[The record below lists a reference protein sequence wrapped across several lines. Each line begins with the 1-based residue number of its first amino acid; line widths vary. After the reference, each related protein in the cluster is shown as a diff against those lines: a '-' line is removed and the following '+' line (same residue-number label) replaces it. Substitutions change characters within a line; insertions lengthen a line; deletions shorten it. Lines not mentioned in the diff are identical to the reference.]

1 MAIIKHPKHST
12 GPVNAGEERLFKFL
26 EVNLPDD
33 YILVPNAEVAY
44 TSPQGSVQYLE
55 FDCLVVAP
63 HAVYNIENKDWAGF
77 LEGNDHAW
85 FINNTERANPHKTVA
100 FKTRILA
107 SRLKSEKPAWGAA
120 WIAGVVTLSH
130 PKQNKFGLDKEEQ
143 SYNATFLLNNELIE
157 YITNPATV
165 RKHPDAIVHVQQEIA
180 DFLAGQSSFRTPKEK
195 SEVINLKIVETLQKT
210 EKFTEYLCVPQFFS
224 ERRFKVREYP
234 LDPVGKSPAELQ
246 NYQLKVQNTML
257 AQDNLPP
264 SPYIVKAECRV
275 SDDGMRYYEK
285 SDYMD
290 ENTLRSELRR
300 RTFTQMEKAKIL
312 HDIAHAL
319 QIAHDANVWH
329 REVSPE
335 NIYLLDG
342 NAALANFGR
351 AWFVQHHEFDITKTA
366 VDIEDATPFQAPELF
381 DDDVSKATD
390 IFSFGVI
397 AYELM
402 TGKVPFKNFI
412 ELAQMGGKL
421 PANKLP
427 SAINSA
433 IPAWVDELCSR
444 TITDRPEERWDNI
457 GEIKKL
463 IEDAIFRTEEK
474 NNLQTATLKSKL
486 QDLKK
491 GDMIT
496 NEMVLYEEIGSGG
509 YAKVFKG
516 KHTIYG
522 KFYALKIFAEDLNM
536 NSVIDEYNALTAI
549 NHRNVVKFTFA
560 GITNGGLFYTI
571 MELLEGEN
579 LRTFTQGDL
588 RLPVVKVYQM
598 AKEILSALV
607 MMQSLEK
614 PIYHRDIKPNNIV
627 WDKRERF
634 VLIDFN
640 IATNSQRDKNEVGT
654 LHYIAP
660 DLGKSKDAYWD
671 ASADTFALGVTIY
684 ELLTHTHP
692 WAGNK
697 IPSTEKP
704 AEDILK
710 HNNRLSPEF
719 AAWIMKSIGSRK
731 SERFATAKEMQYALL
746 AIGEDKLYR
755 ENTISVLDTKGQTLS
770 IVDYINSLY
779 SQTTH
784 GNAGTRAGWKES
796 TFDTVTYTQT
806 KLDKKLLQSIQEG
819 QYKLIIITGN
829 AGDGK
834 TAFIRRVEGIA
845 SNVQRLSNRN
855 GANFTIKGVP
865 FQSNYDGSQDEEEL
879 ANNEVLTEFFKPF
892 EEKNSFHDAPEG
904 RIIAINEGR
913 LVDFLQSA
921 EKHRQLYD
929 IIDEYFYQ
937 EGKTKLPE
945 GLMIINLNL
954 RSVTAMEPGEE
965 SLLRSQI
972 KKLTNPDLWG
982 DCSKCPLA
990 NRCFIKYNVD
1000 SFTDSA
1006 AGDEVINRLEWLV
1019 RTLVYKK
1026 ELHITIRDLRSMISY
1041 MLTRDF
1047 SCAEVGKLLE
1057 DMDKGV
1063 YPQEYYWQFYY
1074 FNLTAS
1080 DMFLGKMVPQ
1090 LHSEDRIV
1098 RLLRETDVAMVAIP
1112 SADRDLYYKPKSENN
1127 YLIFAD
1133 RTRSVIPEFN
1143 QAHRILASYQADSQ
1157 EINLLKVRFQS
1168 FVRHQ
1173 YFEGQFDFKKRLPYQ
1188 SLSNF
1193 YEKLNGTAVSLDE
1206 VMQSLAK
1213 AISNSEGCWDEELSK
1228 NNLILA
1234 ASHISDPLSFSYR
1247 RFPLSEF
1254 ELLKKE
1260 NRLLTNY
1267 IEYENDSF
1275 IFRHKTDKHIQLSVS
1290 LDLYEMLY
1298 YISKGFN
1305 PSVNDLRGRFIEL
1318 QVFKNLLE
1326 SKTYTEVL
1334 VTQNNKTFFTIALD
1348 TRTNNIHIAPLN
1360 KNEL

>member
-1 MAIIKHPKHST
+1 MAIIKYPKHSA
-12 GPVNAGEERLFKFL
+12 GPVNAGEERLLKFL
-26 EVNLPDD
+26 EVNLPED
-33 YILVPNAEVAY
+33 YIIVPNAEVAY
-44 TSPQGSVQYLE
+44 SSPQGGVQYLE

-100 FKTRILA
+100 FKTRVLA

-120 WIAGVVTLSH
+120 WIAGAVTLSH
-130 PKQNKFGLDKEEQ
+130 PKQNKFGLDKNDP
-143 SYNATFLLNNELIE
+143 SYQITFLLNDELIN
-157 YITNPATV
+157 YLTNPSTV
-165 RKHPDAIVHVQQEIA
+165 RKYPDAIRHIQREIA
-180 DFLAGQSSFRTPKEK
+180 DFLAGQSSFRTQKEK
-195 SEVINLKIVETLQKT
+195 SEIINLRIIETLQKN
-210 EKFTEYLCVPQFFS
+210 EKFTEYLCEPKLFG
-224 ERRFKVREYP
+224 ERRYKVREYP

-246 NYQLKVQNTML
+246 RYQLKVQNTML
-257 AQDNLPP
+257 AQEKLPT
-264 SPYIVKAECRV
+264 SPYIVRAECRI

-319 QIAHDANVWH
+319 QIAHEANVWH
-329 REVSPE
+329 REVAPE

-351 AWFVQHHEFDITKTA
+351 AWFVQHHELDMTKTA
-366 VDIEDATPFQAPELF
+366 PDIDFATPFQAPELF

-390 IFSFGVI
+390 VFSFGVI
-397 AYELM
+397 TYELM
-402 TGKVPFKNFI
+402 TGKLPFKNFI
-412 ELAQMGGKL
+412 ELARMGGKL
-421 PANKLP
+421 TADKLP

-433 IPAWVDELCSR
+433 IPAWVDELCIR

-457 GEIKKL
+457 AEIKKL
-463 IEDAIFRTEEK
+463 IEDALFRTEEK
-474 NNLQTATLKSKL
+474 NNIQPAVTKSKL
-486 QDLKK
+486 QELQK
-491 GDMIT
+491 GDMVT
-496 NEMVLYEEIGSGG
+496 NEMVLYEELGSGG

-516 KHTIYG
+516 KHTIMG
-522 KFYALKIFAEDLNM
+522 KFFALKIFAEDLNM
-536 NSVIDEYNALTAI
+536 ASVQDEYNALTNI
-549 NHRNVVKFTFA
+549 KHPNVVKFTFT

-579 LRTFTQGDL
+579 LRTFTQGDQ
-588 RLPVVKVYQM
+588 RLPVQKVYQM

-607 MMQSLEK
+607 MMQSLET

-640 IATNSQRDKNEVGT
+640 IATNSQRDNNEVGT

-660 DLGKSKDAYWD
+660 DLGKSKNAYWD
-671 ASADTFALGVTIY
+671 ASADTFSLGVTVY
-684 ELLTHTHP
+684 ELLAHAHP

-697 IPSTEKP
+697 IPSTDKP
-704 AEDILK
+704 AEDILT
-710 HNNRLSPEF
+710 HNDRLSPEF
-719 AAWIMKSIGSRK
+719 AAWIMKAIGGRK
-731 SERFATAKEMQYALL
+731 SERFATAKEMQDALL
-746 AIGEDKLYR
+746 TIGEDKLYR
-755 ENTISVLDTKGQTLS
+755 ETAVSIVNTTGEKLS

-779 SQTTH
+779 SQTIH

-796 TFDTVTYTQT
+796 SLDTLTYTQT
-806 KLDKKLLQSIQEG
+806 KLDKKLLQSIQKG

-855 GANFTIKGVP
+855 GANFSINGVP

-879 ANNEVLTEFFKPF
+879 ANNDVLTEFFKPF
-892 EEKNSFHDAPEG
+892 EGKNTFKDAPEG

-921 EKHRQLYD
+921 EKHRKLYD

-937 EGKTKLPE
+937 EGKTQLPE

-954 RSVTAMEPGEE
+954 RSVTAMELGRE
-965 SLLRSQI
+965 SLLRSQV
-972 KKLTNPDLWG
+972 KKLTNRDLWG
-982 DCSKCPLA
+982 DCNECPLA

-1026 ELHITIRDLRSMISY
+1026 ELHITIRDLRSMIAY
-1041 MLTRDF
+1041 MLTRDL
-1047 SCAEVGKLLE
+1047 SCTEVGKLLE
-1057 DMDKGV
+1057 DIDKDV

-1080 DMFLGKMVPQ
+1080 DMFLGKMIPQ
-1090 LHSEDRIV
+1090 LHSDDRIV
-1098 RLLRETDVAMVAIP
+1098 KLLRETDVAMVAIP
-1112 SADRDLYYKPKSENN
+1112 SADRDLYYKPKNENQ

-1133 RTRSVIPEFN
+1133 RTKSVISDFN
-1143 QAHRILASYQADSQ
+1143 QSHQILASYQTDNQ
-1157 EINLLKVRFQS
+1157 EKNLLKTRHQS

-1193 YEKLNGTAVSLDE
+1193 YEKLNGVAISLDE

-1213 AISNSEGCWDEELSK
+1213 AISNSEGCWDEDLSK

-1260 NRLLTNY
+1260 NKLLTNY

-1275 IFRHKTDKHIQLSVS
+1275 IFRHKTDKQIQLSVS

-1334 VTQNNKTFFTIALD
+1334 VTQNNRTFFTITLD
-1348 TRTNNIHIAPLN
+1348 TLTNNIHIAPLK

>member
-1 MAIIKHPKHST
+1 MAIIKLPKHST

-26 EVNLPDD
+26 ENRLPAD
-33 YILVPNAEVAY
+33 YYIVPNAEVAY
-44 TSPQGSVQYLE
+44 QSPQGGVQYLE

-63 HAVYNIENKDWAGF
+63 HAVYNVENKDWAGF

-120 WIAGVVTLSH
+120 WIAGAVTLSH
-130 PKQNKFGLDKEEQ
+130 PKQSKIGLDRNDPSFQ
-143 SYNATFLLNNELIE
+143 TTFLLNDELIA
-157 YITNPATV
+157 YLTNPSIV
-165 RKHPDAIVHVQQEIA
+165 RKQADAIRHVYTEIVE
-180 DFLAGQSSFRTPKEK
+180 FLTGQNNYRTPKEK
-195 SEVINLKIVETLQKT
+195 SEVINLRIIETLQKN
-210 EKFTEYLCVPQFFS
+210 EKFTEYLCEPKLFG
-224 ERRFKVREYP
+224 ERRYKVREYP
-234 LDPVGKSPAELQ
+234 LDPIGKSPAELER
-246 NYQLKVQNTML
+246 YQLKVQNTML
-257 AQDNLPP
+257 AQEQLPA
-264 SPYIVKAECRV
+264 SPYIVKADCRI
-275 SDDGMRYYEK
+275 SDDRMRYYEK

-319 QIAHDANVWH
+319 LIAHQANVWH

-335 NIYLLDG
+335 NIYILDG

-351 AWFVQHHEFDITKTA
+351 AWFVQHHELDITKTA
-366 VDIEDATPFQAPELF
+366 ADIDQATPFQAPELF

-390 IFSFGVI
+390 IYSFGVI

-402 TGKVPFKNFI
+402 TGVLPFKNFV
-412 ELAQMGGKL
+412 ELARMGGKL
-421 PANKLP
+421 SEDKLP
-427 SAINSA
+427 SAINSG
-433 IPAWVDELCSR
+433 IPAWVDELCIR
-444 TITDRPEERWDNI
+444 TLTDRPDERWDNI

-463 IEDAIFRTEEK
+463 IEDALFRTEEK
-474 NNLQTATLKSKL
+474 DNLQPATSKSKL
-486 QDLKK
+486 QELQK
-491 GDMIT
+491 GDMVT
-496 NEMVLYEEIGSGG
+496 NEIVLYEELGSGG

-516 KHTIYG
+516 KHTIMG
-522 KFYALKIFAEDLNM
+522 KFFALKIFAEDLNM
-536 NSVIDEYNALTAI
+536 SSVQEEYKALTTI
-549 NHRNVVKFTFA
+549 NHPNVVKFTFT

-579 LRTFTQGDL
+579 LRIFTQGNQ
-588 RLPVVKVYQM
+588 RLPVPKVYQL

-607 MMQSLEK
+607 MMQGLEQ

-660 DLGKSKDAYWD
+660 DLGKNKNSYWD
-671 ASADTFALGVTIY
+671 ASADTFALGVTLY
-684 ELLTHTHP
+684 ELLAHAHP

-704 AEDILK
+704 AENILT
-710 HNNRLSPEF
+710 HNDKLSPEF
-719 AAWIMKSIGSRK
+719 ADWIMKSVGGNK
-731 SERFATAKEMQYALL
+731 SERFADAKEMQKALL

-755 ENTISVLDTKGQTLS
+755 QTTVSMVNPTGETLS

-779 SQTTH
+779 SQTIH

-796 TFDTVTYTQT
+796 SLDKITYTHT
-806 KLDKKLLQSIQEG
+806 KLDKKLLQSIKEG

-834 TAFIRRVEGIA
+834 TAFIRRVEAIA
-845 SNVQRLSNRN
+845 DNVLRLSNRN
-855 GANFTIKGVP
+855 GANFTINGVP
-865 FQSNYDGSQDEEEL
+865 FQSNYDGSQDEEGL
-879 ANNEVLTEFFKPF
+879 ANNEVLTDFFKPF
-892 EEKNSFHDAPEG
+892 EERSTFMDVPEG

-921 EKHRQLYD
+921 EKHQKLYD

-954 RSVTAMEPGEE
+954 RSVTAVEQGGE

-972 KKLTNPDLWG
+972 KKLTNRDLWG
-982 DCSKCPLA
+982 DCGKCPLA

-1006 AGDEVINRLEWLV
+1006 AGDEIINRLEWLV

-1026 ELHITIRDLRSMISY
+1026 ELHITIRDLRSMIAY

-1047 SCAEVGKLLE
+1047 SCADVGNLLKE
-1057 DMDKGV
+1057 MDSGA
-1063 YPQEYYWQFYY
+1063 YPPEYYWQFYY
-1074 FNLTAS
+1074 FNLTTS
-1080 DMFLGKMVPQ
+1080 DNFLGKTVPQ
-1090 LHSEDRIV
+1090 LHSDDRIV

-1112 SADRDLYYKPKSENN
+1112 SEDRDLYYKPKNENN

-1133 RTRSVIPEFN
+1133 RTSSVIPDFN
-1143 QAHRILASYQADSQ
+1143 QSHQILASYQTDKS
-1157 EINLLKVRFQS
+1157 EKSLLKTRHQS

-1193 YEKLNGTAVSLDE
+1193 YEKLNGSTISLDE
-1206 VMQSLAK
+1206 VMQSLAQ
-1213 AISNSEGCWDEELSK
+1213 AISNSEGCWDEDLSK
-1228 NNLILA
+1228 NNLILS
-1234 ASHISDPLSFSYR
+1234 ASQTNDPLSFSYR
-1247 RFPLSEF
+1247 RFPLDEF

-1260 NRLLTNY
+1260 NKLLTNY

-1275 IFRHKTDKHIQLSVS
+1275 IFRHKTDKQIQLSVS

-1305 PSVNDLRGRFIEL
+1305 PSVNDLRGKFIEL

-1334 VTQNNKTFFTIALD
+1334 VTQNNRTFFAIRLD
-1348 TRTNNIHIAPLN
+1348 TLTNNIHIEPLI